1 MVLDPGQ
8 RHRRSPGSHLRRIA
22 RRSGAGILLSSSSQ
36 STRKDSRSLVRGLGV
51 FDATLITIG
60 SVLGSGIFMTTG
72 DMARW
77 LPHPGLILLVW
88 VAGGILTL
96 AGALTYAELGGMFP
110 RAGGQYH
117 FLKEAYGPFWG
128 FLFGWGA
135 LLVIMTGGIA
145 TLAVGFGEY
154 LGYYL
159 PFFSTEHVLLS
170 LPLGPFTWA
179 PTGGQL
185 AGALAIGLLTA
196 VNYVGLRE
204 GTLVQNVVTLAKI
217 GSLVALAGIGFLMPA
232 RVEAALFAPLSS
244 PVSGGVA
251 AAFGVAM
258 VAALWS
264 YDGWYAV
271 TNMAGEMKKPGRDLP
286 LGIIGGTL
294 AITVLYAVT
303 NLVYMRTLSVEE
315 MAATGRIGETAATAL
330 FGDLGGRVLAAA
342 VLVSIFGCI
351 SSTILYAAR
360 VYLPMAEDGS
370 FFPILAR
377 IHPQHRTPS
386 ASLIV
391 QGVWAVLLT
400 FSGTYDQLY
409 TYVVFAAVVFHTL
422 SGIAVFVFRKT
433 RPDHPR
439 PYRTW
444 GYPLVPV
451 AFILSSA
458 LLVMN
463 TLFERPVESLLGGAL
478 LAAGVP
484 VYLYWRSRTRMRL
497 DTGVAADPPDEG

>member
-1 MVLDPGQ
+1 M
-8 RHRRSPGSHLRRIA
+8 
-22 RRSGAGILLSSSSQ
+22 SSSTQ
-36 STRKDSRSLVRGLGV
+36 TAREDSRSLVRGLGV
-51 FDATLITIG
+51 FDVTLITIG
-60 SVLGSGIFMTTG
+60 SVLGSGVFMTTG
-72 DMARW
+72 DIARS

-88 VAGGILTL
+88 VTGGILTL

-128 FLFGWGA
+128 FLFGWAA
-135 LLVIMTGGIA
+135 LLVIFTGGIA

-154 LGYYL
+154 LGYYI
-159 PFFSTEHVLLS
+159 PFFSTQHVLLS
-170 LPLGPFTWA
+170 VPLGPVTWA

-185 AGALAIGLLTA
+185 AGAIAIAVLTA

-204 GTLVQNVVTLAKI
+204 GTVLQNVVTLAKI
-217 GSLVALAGIGFLMPA
+217 GSLLGLAGIGLLMPA
-232 RVEAALFAPLSS
+232 RVDAHLFSS
-244 PVSGGVA
+244 LPESASGGVL

-271 TNMAGEMKKPGRDLP
+271 TNVAGEMRRPAKDLP
-286 LGIIGGTL
+286 LGIVGGTL
-294 AITVLYAVT
+294 AVTLLYAVT
-303 NLVYMRTLSVEE
+303 NLVYVRTLSVGE
-315 MAATGRIGETAATAL
+315 MAATGRIGETAATTL
-330 FGDLGGRVLAAA
+330 FGDMGGRILTAA

-370 FFPILAR
+370 FFPSLAR
-377 IHPQHRTPS
+377 IHPEHRTPS
-386 ASLIV
+386 ACLV
-391 QGVWAVLLT
+391 LQGVWAIILT

-422 SGIAVFVFRKT
+422 TGIAVFVLRRT
-433 RPDHPR
+433 RPDAPR

-444 GYPLVPV
+444 GYPLVPL

-458 LLVMN
+458 LLVVN
-463 TLFERPVESLLGGAL
+463 TLSERPMESLMGTAL
-478 LAAGVP
+478 LALGVP
-484 VYLYWRSRTRMRL
+484 VYLYWRSRTVISIER
-497 DTGVAADPPDEG
+497 PDEAEG

>member
-1 MVLDPGQ
+1 
-8 RHRRSPGSHLRRIA
+8 
-22 RRSGAGILLSSSSQ
+22 
-36 STRKDSRSLVRGLGV
+36 VRGLGV

-60 SVLGSGIFMTTG
+60 AVLGSGVFITTG
-72 DMARW
+72 DIARA

-88 VAGGILTL
+88 VTGGVLTL

-135 LLVIMTGGIA
+135 LLVIQTGGIA

-159 PFFSTEHVLLS
+159 PFFSTGHVLFS
-170 LPLGPFTWA
+170 MPLGPWIWA
-179 PTGGQL
+179 PSGGQL
-185 AGALAIGLLTA
+185 AGALAIAVLTA

-204 GTLVQNVVTLAKI
+204 GTWLQNVVTLAKV
-217 GSLVALAGIGFLMPA
+217 GSLVGLAGIGLLMPA
-232 RVEAALFAPLSS
+232 RVDAPLLS
-244 PVSGGVA
+244 PLPGGTSGTLF

-271 TNMAGEMKKPGRDLP
+271 TNMAGEMRKPAKDLP
-286 LGIIGGTL
+286 LGIVGGTL
-294 AITVLYAVT
+294 AITLLYTAA
-303 NLVYMRTLSVEE
+303 NLVYVRTLSVGE
-315 MAATGRIGETAATAL
+315 MAATGRIGETTATTL
-330 FGDLGGRVLAAA
+330 FGELGGRIITAA

-360 VYLPMAEDGS
+360 IYLPMAEDGS
-370 FFPILAR
+370 FFPMMAR
-377 IHPQHRTPS
+377 IHPQYRTPS
-386 ASLIV
+386 ACLVV
-391 QGVWAVLLT
+391 QGVWGIILT

-422 SGIAVFVFRKT
+422 TGIAVFVFRKT
-433 RPDHPR
+433 RPDAPR

-444 GYPLVPV
+444 GYPVVPV
-451 AFILSSA
+451 LFILSSA
-458 LLVMN
+458 TLVAN
-463 TLFERPVESLLGGAL
+463 TLSERPVESLIGTAL
-478 LAAGVP
+478 LALGVP
-484 VYLYWRSRTRMRL
+484 VYLYWRSR
-497 DTGVAADPPDEG
+497 GVVPIERVE

>member
-1 MVLDPGQ
+1 MSREPA
-8 RHRRSPGSHLRRIA
+8 PE
-22 RRSGAGILLSSSSQ
+22 
-36 STRKDSRSLVRGLGV
+36 DSRSLVRGLGV

-60 SVLGSGIFMTTG
+60 AVLGSGVFITTG
-72 DMARW
+72 DIARS
-77 LPHPGLILLVW
+77 LPQPGLILLVW
-88 VAGGILTL
+88 VTGGVLTL

-135 LLVIMTGGIA
+135 LLVIQTGGIA

-159 PFFSTEHVLLS
+159 PFFSTGHVLFA

-185 AGALAIGLLTA
+185 AGGLAISVLTA

-204 GTLVQNVVTLAKI
+204 GTWLQNVVTLAKV
-217 GSLVALAGIGFLMPA
+217 GSLVGLAGIGMLMPA
-232 RVEAALFAPLSS
+232 RVDASLLSS
-244 PVSGGVA
+244 LPSGTTGGLV

-271 TNMAGEMKKPGRDLP
+271 TNMAGEMRKPARDLP
-286 LGIIGGTL
+286 LGIVGGTL
-294 AITVLYAVT
+294 AITLLYTAANV
-303 NLVYMRTLSVEE
+303 VYVRTLSVEE
-315 MAATGRIGETAATAL
+315 MAATGRIGETAATTL
-330 FGDLGGRVLAAA
+330 FGNLGGRVITAA

-360 VYLPMAEDGS
+360 IYLPMAEDGS
-370 FFPILAR
+370 FFPMMAR
-377 IHPQHRTPS
+377 IHPKYRTPS
-386 ASLIV
+386 ACLVV
-391 QGVWAVLLT
+391 QGIWGIVLT

-422 SGIAVFVFRKT
+422 TGIAVFVFRRT
-433 RPDHPR
+433 RPDAPR

-444 GYPLVPV
+444 GYPMVPV
-451 AFILSSA
+451 LFILSSA
-458 LLVMN
+458 LLVAN
-463 TLFERPVESLLGGAL
+463 TLSERPVESLIGTGL
-478 LAAGVP
+478 LALGVP
-484 VYLYWRSRTRMRL
+484 VYLYWRARGSVPIER
-497 DTGVAADPPDEG
+497 VE